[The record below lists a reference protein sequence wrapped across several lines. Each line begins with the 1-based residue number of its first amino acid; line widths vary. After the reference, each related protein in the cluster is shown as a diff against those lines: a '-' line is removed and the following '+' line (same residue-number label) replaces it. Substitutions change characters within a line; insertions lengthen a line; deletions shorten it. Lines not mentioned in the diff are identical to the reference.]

1 MPKNETLEMTL
12 KRLRLFGRLTR
23 IDEIR
28 NAPWLK
34 HVLAIEDEEKTRR
47 SLAHRVHIAG
57 IGAFK
62 PLSDFDWKW
71 PRKVDRAQIDDL
83 FTLDFIAE
91 GANVVMLGPNG
102 VGKTMLL
109 RNLAQRAL
117 YDGRAV
123 AVRSA
128 SDLLA
133 DLIKQESSAARA
145 RRLTA
150 YVQPHLL
157 CIDEVGYL
165 SYDARHADLLFEV
178 VSRRYDRGRSIV
190 LTTNEPFAEWPTT
203 FPNAAVRGDPRR
215 PPSASS
221 RGRGDRGRELPSARG
236 RGASEAEGR
245 RAQEGQAPEV
255 DLTIA
260 TQRPAD
266 GRYASS
272 ADAAARADQRRS
284 E

>member
-1 MPKNETLEMTL
+1 M
-12 KRLRLFGRLTR
+12 
-23 IDEIR
+23 
-28 NAPWLK
+28 
-34 HVLAIEDEEKTRR
+34 
-47 SLAHRVHIAG
+47 HIAG

-109 RNLAQRAL
+109 RNIAQRAL

-178 VSRRYDRGRSIV
+178 VSRRYDKGRSIV
-190 LTTNEPFAEWPTT
+190 LTTNKPFAEWPTT
-203 FPNAAVRGDPRR
+203 FPNAACVVTLV
-215 PPSASS
+215 
-221 RGRGDRGRELPSARG
+221 DRLLHRAEVVVIEGESYRLRE
-236 RGASEAEGR
+236 
-245 RAQEGQAPEV
+245 AQERQK
-255 DLTIA
+255 
-260 TQRPAD
+260 QK
-266 GRYASS
+266 
-272 ADAAARADQRRS
+272 AAARKKGKEPKS
-284 E
+284 T